1 MNKINPNKVLF
12 IKLGKKV
19 LFEQECLLDDSLMI
33 DYNEIDYNFCLN
45 GDWNKVEKQIIELD
59 WGCANNRLRNSNCSD

>member
-59 WGCANNRLRNSNCSD
+59 WGGANNHLRNSNCSD